1 VTFLWPKMLVLLL
14 GVPLLVYGYIS
25 LVRLRNRRRQELAAM
40 GFAPNAAT
48 RRRRRLQH
56 VPFALLLLA
65 VVLLLVALARPQMT
79 LGLPYRSG
87 TVILAFDVS
96 NSMLADDLKPTRI
109 DAAKAAAHAF
119 VDKQPSSIQIGVV
132 AFSAGGLVT
141 QQPTSNKADVQAAI
155 DRLTPMG
162 ATSLGQ
168 GIFASLNAIAGKPL
182 AIDPNQLGGNAPS
195 AAGDP
200 DGPTAAPGSSIGYYG
215 SSAIILLSDG
225 ENTDNP
231 DPLSVAQLAS
241 VAGVKIY
248 PIGIG
253 SPQGAVIKV
262 DGFSVA
268 TALDEDELTKIATL
282 TNGTY
287 FNAQDAASL
296 AKVYDHIDLQVT
308 TNPKKTEVTAL
319 VSAISIVLLLI
330 SAALSLVWFGR
341 LV

>member
-1 VTFLWPKMLVLLL
+1 V
-14 GVPLLVYGYIS
+14 I
-25 LVRLRNRRRQELAAM
+25 
-40 GFAPNAAT
+40 
-48 RRRRRLQH
+48 
-56 VPFALLLLA
+56 
-65 VVLLLVALARPQMT
+65 LLLVALARPQTT

-96 NSMLADDLKPTRI
+96 NSMLADDLKPTRM

-195 AAGDP
+195 AQGDP

-215 SSAIILLSDG
+215 SSAIVLLSDG

-231 DPLSVAQLAS
+231 DPLAVAQLAS

-253 SPQGAVIKV
+253 SPQGSVIKV

-296 AKVYDHIDLQVT
+296 AKVYDHIDLKVT
-308 TNPKKTEVTAL
+308 TNPKKTEITAL
-319 VSAISIVLLLI
+319 VSAISIVLLLA
-330 SAALSLVWFGR
+330 SAALSLLWFGR